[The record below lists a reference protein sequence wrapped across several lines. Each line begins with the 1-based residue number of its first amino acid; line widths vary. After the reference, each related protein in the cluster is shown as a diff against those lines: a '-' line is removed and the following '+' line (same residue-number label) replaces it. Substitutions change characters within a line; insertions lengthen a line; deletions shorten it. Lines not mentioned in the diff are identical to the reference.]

1 VEKNKTLAGVA
12 MFLDN
17 PERSMEATL
26 QLMLATKHL
35 GGRVHPVI
43 GIGVRAMLNKSANER
58 SGVHS
63 TARSFFNLYYDPIV
77 AEATSESD
85 FRITDLMRADYP
97 LSLYLIS
104 PPSDKSR
111 LRPLFRLML
120 NQIVRRLTE
129 ELHPEGNKHR
139 LLLLLD
145 EFPSLG
151 RLEFFEEGLGF
162 VAGYGL
168 KCMMINQSYNQ
179 IVKYYGPSNTVMDGA
194 HVHVLY
200 APNTDETAERISKM
214 LGVTTEIH
222 QQTNYTGGRLNGWL
236 GHVMVSNQE
245 TSRPLLTAGEVRE
258 LPADDE
264 IVIVA
269 GLPPIRAKKIKYFKD
284 AAFRELVPP
293 TDATG
298 RVTDAAHTYAPPK
311 DTALRPYRY
320 GPAPLPS
327 PWAGLQVATPDPIA
341 PSAMPID
348 SREREQDPTVA
359 VATEFGSRAARD
371 AGDEPV
377 AALELQTSGAD
388 QELSVAHIH
397 NQTVEWDLP

>member
-1 VEKNKTLAGVA
+1 
-12 MFLDN
+12 
-17 PERSMEATL
+17 
-26 QLMLATKHL
+26 
-35 GGRVHPVI
+35 
-43 GIGVRAMLNKSANER
+43 
-58 SGVHS
+58 
-63 TARSFFNLYYDPIV
+63 
-77 AEATSESD
+77 
-85 FRITDLMRADYP
+85 
-97 LSLYLIS
+97 
-104 PPSDKSR
+104 
-111 LRPLFRLML
+111 
-120 NQIVRRLTE
+120 
-129 ELHPEGNKHR
+129 
-139 LLLLLD
+139 
-145 EFPSLG
+145 
-151 RLEFFEEGLGF
+151 
-162 VAGYGL
+162 
-168 KCMMINQSYNQ
+168 
-179 IVKYYGPSNTVMDGA
+179 MDGA

-298 RVTDAAHTYAPPK
+298 RVTDATHTYAPPK

-327 PWAGLQVATPDPIA
+327 PWAGLQVATPNPIA
-341 PSAMPID
+341 PGAVPID
-348 SREREQDPTVA
+348 SRERDPASIVDLDA
-359 VATEFGSRAARD
+359 DDEIAAGR
-371 AGDEPV
+371 ER
-377 AALELQTSGAD
+377 QTSTAE
-388 QELSVAHIH
+388 QELSVARNH